1 MGEIEKCV
9 RTITIGAVMIV
20 GLIYGGLPAVI
31 AEGSI
36 AFVYI
41 LMKNI

>member
-9 RTITIGAVMIV
+9 RVITVGAVMIV

-31 AEGSI
+31 AEGTI

-41 LMKNI
+41 IMKNI